1 MTTSDQTPETELQ
14 LQELTDENIEEVIG
28 GKSSPKL
35 MGNVQELNDEN
46 LEHVSGGV
54 RIRSSH
60 DLAAEE
66 SFIDDQKEKNLDI

>member
-35 MGNVQELNDEN
+35 MGNVQELIDEN
-46 LEHVSGGV
+46 LKHVSGGV
-54 RIRSSH
+54 QFRSSY
-60 DLAAEE
+60 DLASEA
-66 SFIDDQKEKNLDI
+66 SFIDDQKENSDK